1 MTNRSNLFA
10 ASALA
15 LLAAAGCTPTDSDQ
29 PVAIAK
35 SGNTVVI
42 STSTVTTGG
51 FGCGG
56 LTTPG
61 DGPLYVS
68 NDRGATFTQLAT
80 DNIDAPVAALAVHQQ
95 TFYALHSRYSGY
107 AIEASQ
113 DGRTWTQVAAGS
125 DEGFSLITAGDS
137 LAMVHDNGLLLSRDG
152 KTWIDHAL
160 PAQMYNP
167 IFTVAG
173 KQTVVADHGG
183 AMYVTNDMDQ
193 WEPLTVPGVTSM
205 HRLTNINGQA
215 VAFVH
220 ATRGS
225 ELEQPFLVQLNL
237 AAPAQSTFIA
247 IDETIVNL
255 IDAPAGTL
263 FNDGSAA
270 SNRAQLATRADR
282 TDAFIAAAVDG
293 NDVVVLRDH
302 SIAVSADGGQS
313 FGPATELPLR

>member
-125 DEGFSLITAGDS
+125 DDALEQGYGLLSGIASRLHLVRWLKHGHAPNIINRSVGRIDIDDIAIFILGVDQRLCCRTPFSLD
-137 LAMVHDNGLLLSRDG
+137 LLNRLIALFSYFIEF
-152 KTWIDHAL
+152 WI
-160 PAQMYNP
+160 
-167 IFTVAG
+167 VARF
-173 KQTVVADHGG
+173 VP
-183 AMYVTNDMDQ
+183 ND
-193 WEPLTVPGVTSM
+193 
-205 HRLTNINGQA
+205 
-215 VAFVH
+215 
-220 ATRGS
+220 
-225 ELEQPFLVQLNL
+225 
-237 AAPAQSTFIA
+237 
-247 IDETIVNL
+247 
-255 IDAPAGTL
+255 
-263 FNDGSAA
+263 
-270 SNRAQLATRADR
+270 
-282 TDAFIAAAVDG
+282 
-293 NDVVVLRDH
+293 DVV
-302 SIAVSADGGQS
+302 I
-313 FGPATELPLR
+313 

>member
-1 MTNRSNLFA
+1 MTNCSNLFA

-95 TFYALHSRYSGY
+95 TFYALHSHYSGY

-237 AAPAQSTFIA
+237 ATPAQSTFIA

-293 NDVVVLRDH
+293 NDVVVLRDR